1 MRLWYMYR
9 NTING
14 MVSMMLSHFRIN
26 HWAALNFLSKFV
38 TTLLFVKN
46 SKVTANIR
54 NMLDMRPSAERY
66 VMDPSSLG
74 SEIGRRIKYCTGN
87 HLVCLLRI

>member
-14 MVSMMLSHFRIN
+14 MVLMMLSHFMIS

-54 NMLDMRPSAERY
+54 NMLEMRPSAER
-66 VMDPSSLG
+66 
-74 SEIGRRIKYCTGN
+74 
-87 HLVCLLRI
+87 